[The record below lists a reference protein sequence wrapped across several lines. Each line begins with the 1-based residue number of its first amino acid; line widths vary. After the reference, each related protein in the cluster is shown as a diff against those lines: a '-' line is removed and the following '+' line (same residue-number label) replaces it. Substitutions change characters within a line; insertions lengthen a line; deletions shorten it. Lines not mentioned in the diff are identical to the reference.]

1 MTRRQKSFLVLA
13 VMAFSLTL
21 AFAQRFFDE
30 GNDDREE
37 SVHQTEG
44 DIIVRDGRVMRTSS
58 GVRFD
63 EETTTTARA
72 VTTHSTDVPVWTNAP
87 GFEKDVFTF
96 CRTRFVSA
104 YGGRRLSRGNWK
116 TDFPDSDLNLS
127 LRLQQMTS
135 LKVSPDGRF
144 LRLNNEDL
152 HDYPWIY
159 MVEPGRLVL
168 NEEEAKILRDYLNN
182 GGFLMADD
190 FWGDLQWENFAGE
203 MKKVFPGRE
212 FKELEMSHPVF
223 HTVFDLTM
231 PKQQLQTPNV
241 GQAIASL
248 NPNSSEYGVTWESGS
263 RYNNGE
269 QTEEMHVR
277 ALSDD
282 KGRIMVI
289 ATHNCDN
296 GDGWERETVGDGA
309 FFLNFSE
316 KRAFPLGINIIVYAM
331 TH

>member
-1 MTRRQKSFLVLA
+1 MTRRQKFFLVLA

-21 AFAQRFFDE
+21 ALAQRFFDE
-30 GNDDREE
+30 GGDDREQT
-37 SVHQTEG
+37 VHDTEG
-44 DIIVRDGRVMRTSS
+44 GIITRGQRLMRTP

-72 VTTHSTDVPVWTNAP
+72 VTTHSTDVPVWTNEP
-87 GFEKDVFTF
+87 GFENDAFTF
-96 CRTRFVSA
+96 CRLRYVSA
-104 YGGRRLSRGNWK
+104 YWGRRRSLGSWS
-116 TDFPDSDLNLS
+116 TDFPDSDMNLS
-127 LRLQQMTS
+127 FRLQQMTS

-144 LRLNNEDL
+144 LRLNNKDL
-152 HDYPWIY
+152 YNYPWIY

-168 NEEEAKILRDYLNN
+168 NEEEVKTLRDYLNN

-190 FWGDLQWENFAGE
+190 FWGDVQWDNFASE
-203 MKKVFPGRE
+203 MKKVFPERE
-212 FKELEMSHPVF
+212 FKELEMDHPIF
-223 HTVFDLTM
+223 HTVFDLRM

-241 GQAIASL
+241 GTAMESL
-248 NPNSSEYGVTWESGS
+248 DSSSPYFGVTWEQRSGPS
-263 RYNNGE
+263 A
-269 QTEEMHVR
+269 EEMHVR

>member
-1 MTRRQKSFLVLA
+1 MTRRQKFFFALA
-13 VMAFSLTL
+13 VTAFSLSL
-21 AFAQRFFDE
+21 ALAQRFFDE
-30 GNDDREE
+30 GNDDREDT
-37 SVHQTEG
+37 VHQTEG
-44 DIIVRDGRVMRTSS
+44 DIIVRGGRIMRISS

-63 EETTTTARA
+63 EETTTTARE

-96 CRTRFVSA
+96 CRTRFISA
-104 YGGRRLSRGNWK
+104 DGGRRFSRGSWK
-116 TDFPDSDLNLS
+116 TDFPDSDMNLS
-127 LRLQQMTS
+127 FRLQQMTS

-144 LRLNNEDL
+144 LRLNNKDL
-152 HDYPWIY
+152 YSYPWIY

-168 NEEEAKILRDYLNN
+168 NEEEVKILRDYLNN

-190 FWGDLQWENFAGE
+190 FWGDLQWENFASE
-203 MKKVFPGRE
+203 MKKVFPERE

-231 PKQQLQTPNV
+231 PKQQLQTPNI
-241 GQAIASL
+241 GDALESL
-248 NPNSSEYGVTWESGS
+248 DPRSPYFGVTWEQRSGPS
-263 RYNNGE
+263 A
-269 QTEEMHVR
+269 EEMHVR

-316 KRAFPLGINIIVYAM
+316 QRAFPLGINIIVYAM

>member
-1 MTRRQKSFLVLA
+1 MTRRQKFFLVLG

-30 GNDDREE
+30 GGDDREQTM
-37 SVHQTEG
+37 HDTEG
-44 DIIVRDGRVMRTSS
+44 GIILRGQQMMRTP

-63 EETTTTARA
+63 EETTSTARE
-72 VTTHSTDVPVWTNAP
+72 VTTHSTDVPVWTNAS

-96 CRTRFVSA
+96 CRARFISA
-104 YGGRRLSRGNWK
+104 YGPRRSSRGSWK
-116 TDFPDSDLNLS
+116 TDFPDSDMNLS
-127 LRLQQMTS
+127 FRLQQMTS

-144 LRLNNEDL
+144 LRLNNKEL
-152 HDYPWIY
+152 YNYPWLY

-168 NEEEAKILRDYLNN
+168 NEEEVKILRDYLNN

-212 FKELEMSHPVF
+212 FKELEMNHPIF

-263 RYNNGE
+263 RYNNGAE
-269 QTEEMHVR
+269 TEEMHVR

>member
-63 EETTTTARA
+63 EETTPPARA

>member
-1 MTRRQKSFLVLA
+1 MTRRQKFLLVLA

-21 AFAQRFFDE
+21 TLAQRFFDE
-30 GNDDREE
+30 SGDDREQT
-37 SVHQTEG
+37 VHETEG
-44 DIIVRDGRVMRTSS
+44 GIVLRGQRMMRTP

-63 EETTTTARA
+63 EETTTTARE

-96 CRTRFVSA
+96 CRARFISA
-104 YGGRRLSRGNWK
+104 YGPRRFSRGSWK
-116 TDFPDSDLNLS
+116 TDFPDSDMNLS
-127 LRLQQMTS
+127 FRLQQMTS

-144 LRLNNEDL
+144 LRLNNKDL
-152 HDYPWIY
+152 YDHPWIY

-168 NEEEAKILRDYLNN
+168 NEEEVKILRDYLNN

-203 MKKVFPGRE
+203 MRKVFTGRE
-212 FKELEMSHPVF
+212 FKELEMDHPVF
-223 HTVFDLTM
+223 HTVFNLTM

-248 NPNSSEYGVTWESGS
+248 DPTSSEYGVTWESGS
-263 RYNNGE
+263 RYNGE
-269 QTEEMHVR
+269 GAEEMHVR

>member
-1 MTRRQKSFLVLA
+1 MNRRRKTF
-13 VMAFSLTL
+13 LTL
-21 AFAQRFFDE
+21 AVTASCLTLALAQRFFNE
-30 GNDDREE
+30 GGDDREDT
-37 SVHQTEG
+37 SHNTEG
-44 DIIVRDGRVMRTSS
+44 GVIMRGQRMVRTP
-58 GVRFD
+58 GVSFD

-87 GFEKDVFTF
+87 GFERDAFTF
-96 CRTRFVSA
+96 CRLRYISG
-104 YGGRRLSRGNWK
+104 YGGGRRSMGSWT
-116 TDFPDSDLNLS
+116 TDFPDSDMNLS
-127 LRLQQMTS
+127 YRLQQMTS

-144 LRLNNEDL
+144 LRLNNQDL
-152 HDYPWIY
+152 YGYPWIY
-159 MVEPGRLVL
+159 MVEPGRLAL
-168 NEEEAKILRDYLNN
+168 NEEEVKILRDYLNN

-190 FWGDLQWENFAGE
+190 FWGDIQWDNFASE
-203 MKKVFPGRE
+203 MKKVFPERE

-223 HTVFDLTM
+223 HTVFDLRM

-241 GQAIASL
+241 GDAMRSL
-248 NPNSSEYGVTWESGS
+248 DPNDPNFGVTWEQRSGPS
-263 RYNNGE
+263 A
-269 QTEEMHVR
+269 EEMHVR
-277 ALSDD
+277 AISDE

>member
-1 MTRRQKSFLVLA
+1 MTRRQKFFLALA
-13 VMAFSLTL
+13 VTAFSLTL

-30 GNDDREE
+30 SGDDREDT
-37 SVHQTEG
+37 VHQTEG
-44 DIIVRDGRVMRTSS
+44 GVILRGQRMMRTP

-63 EETTTTARA
+63 EETTSTARA
-72 VTTHSTDVPVWTNAP
+72 VTTHSTDVPVWVNGE

-96 CRTRFVSA
+96 CRLRYVSA
-104 YGGRRLSRGNWK
+104 YGGRRRSMGSWS
-116 TDFPDSDLNLS
+116 TDFPDSDMNLS
-127 LRLQQMTS
+127 FRLQQMTS

-144 LRLNNEDL
+144 LRLNNQEL
-152 HDYPWIY
+152 HNYPWIY

-168 NEEEAKILRDYLNN
+168 NEEEVKTLRDYLNN

-190 FWGDLQWENFAGE
+190 FWGDVQWDNFASE

-212 FKELEMSHPVF
+212 FKELEMDHPIF
-223 HTVFDLTM
+223 HTVFNLTM

-241 GQAIASL
+241 GTAMESLDASS
-248 NPNSSEYGVTWESGS
+248 PYFGVTWEQRSGPS
-263 RYNNGE
+263 A
-269 QTEEMHVR
+269 EEMHVR

>member
-1 MTRRQKSFLVLA
+1 MNRRRKIFLSLA
-13 VMAFSLTL
+13 LTAFCLSLAL
-21 AFAQRFFDE
+21 AQRFFNE
-30 GNDDREE
+30 GGDDREDTT
-37 SVHQTEG
+37 HDTEG
-44 DIIVRDGRVMRTSS
+44 GIITRGQRMMRTP
-58 GVRFD
+58 GVSFD

-72 VTTHSTDVPVWTNAP
+72 VTTHSTDVPVWTNEP
-87 GFEKDVFTF
+87 GFEKDAFTF
-96 CRTRFVSA
+96 CRLRFISA
-104 YGGRRLSRGNWK
+104 YGGRRFSRGSWS
-116 TDFPDSDLNLS
+116 TDFPDSDMNLS
-127 LRLQQMTS
+127 FRLQQMTS

-144 LRLNNEDL
+144 LRLNNKEL
-152 HDYPWIY
+152 YNHPWIY

-168 NEEEAKILRDYLNN
+168 NEEEVKILRDYLNN

-190 FWGDLQWENFAGE
+190 FWGDMQWDNFASE
-203 MKKVFPGRE
+203 MKKVFPERE

-223 HTVFDLTM
+223 HTVFDLRM

-241 GQAIASL
+241 GDAMESL
-248 NPNSSEYGVTWESGS
+248 NPNSPYFGVTWEQRSGPS
-263 RYNNGE
+263 A
-269 QTEEMHVR
+269 EEMHVR
-277 ALSDD
+277 AITDD